1 MNKNDLLKNLEK
13 LNMRPGRGLGQNF
26 LLDNN
31 LLEFIARS
39 ANITP
44 GEVVLEVG
52 PGFGA
57 LTEKLLAHGAELY
70 AVEFDHRVCDF
81 LRENHKESNFHLTE
95 GDGKH
100 SLPGDR
106 QSALRCKQHTYCP
119 FSGVE

>member
-1 MNKNDLLKNLEK
+1 MNKNELLKNLEK

-57 LTEKLLAHGAELY
+57 LTEKLLAYGAELY
-70 AVEFDHRVCDF
+70 AVEYDHRVCEF
-81 LRENHKESNFHLTE
+81 LRENHQESNFHLTE
-95 GDGKH
+95 GDGC
-100 SLPGDR
+100 
-106 QSALRCKQHTYCP
+106 QSNKAAAVGHILGKAVQNIKIRI
-119 FSGVE
+119 

>member
-1 MNKNDLLKNLEK
+1 MNKNELLKNLEK

-70 AVEFDHRVCDF
+70 AGSDIGTAGNEFQQIVVQQ
-81 LRENHKESNFHLTE
+81 KVLTQAAPGTHIE
-95 GDGKH
+95 FFQIFQQLVFIH
-100 SLPGDR
+100 SSVPD
-106 QSALRCKQHTYCP
+106 KW
-119 FSGVE
+119 